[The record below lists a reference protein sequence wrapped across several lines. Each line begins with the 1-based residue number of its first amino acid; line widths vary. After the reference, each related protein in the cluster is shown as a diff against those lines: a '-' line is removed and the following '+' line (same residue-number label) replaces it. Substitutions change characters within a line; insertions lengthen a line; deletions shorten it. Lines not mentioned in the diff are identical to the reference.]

1 MEKKIAKNQKDKE
14 TTKRSLRTTGQRKK
28 LKNQKKSKIKIINQK
43 KERKI
48 KIIQDQ
54 KEKEQIQD
62 NLKNAFQKYIYI
74 QLKYRRHKIFKNSTN
89 D

>member
-1 MEKKIAKNQKDKE
+1 MGKTIAKNLKDKE

-48 KIIQDQ
+48 KII
-54 KEKEQIQD
+54 
-62 NLKNAFQKYIYI
+62 
-74 QLKYRRHKIFKNSTN
+74 
-89 D
+89 